1 MYSVLCVV
9 LLPILLSQQV
19 DAAAVISIDFGSE
32 WMKVGIVSPGVP
44 MEIVLNK
51 ESKRKTPA
59 VVAFRDDVRT
69 FGEDAVTVGV
79 RFPKN
84 SYKYLLEL
92 LGKTYDHPLVQ
103 LFRKRFPYYEIVES
117 DRGTI
122 EFVHDDKTKFTPE
135 ELVAQILA
143 KAKDFA
149 EINHGQQISEC
160 VITVPGY
167 FNQAERRALKE
178 AASLAGLNVLQL
190 INDYTA
196 IAINYGIFRRK
207 EINETAWYTLFF
219 DMGASSTKAA
229 LVEYKT
235 VKIKDKGYVETVP
248 QLQVLG
254 VGFDRTLG
262 GLEMTLRLREHLIK
276 AWEANG
282 GGDVRASPRAM
293 EKLFREAERLKVVL
307 SANTEFYAQ
316 IESLLD
322 DKDFK
327 LQVSRAE
334 LEELCADLWARARRA
349 GRARRR
355 GAARARALH
364 QRGRGCH
371 SRSCLQSGIISNRI
385 QSGPSECTRCCVASN
400 TSCLHK
406 TRRWR
411 RQAG

>member
-1 MYSVLCVV
+1 MTWWLKMYGVLCVA
-9 LLPILLSQQV
+9 LLPLLLSQNA

-84 SYKYLLEL
+84 SYKFLLDL
-92 LGKTYDHPLVQ
+92 LGKPYDHPLVKS
-103 LFRKRFPYYEIVES
+103 FRERYPYYDIEVS
-117 DRGTI
+117 DRGTPV
-122 EFVHDDKTKFTPE
+122 FVHDENTKFTPE
-135 ELVAQILA
+135 ELVAQLLA
-143 KAKDFA
+143 KAKEFS
-149 EINHGQQISEC
+149 EISHGYPISEC

-167 FNQAERRALKE
+167 FNQAERRAMRE

-207 EINETAWYTLFF
+207 EINESAWYALFF
-219 DMGASSTKAA
+219 DMGAASTKAA

-235 VKIKDKGYVETVP
+235 VKIKDKGFVETVP

-254 VGFDRTLG
+254 VGYDRTLG
-262 GLEMTLRLREHLIK
+262 GHEMTLRLRDHLIK
-276 AWEANG
+276 AWEAQG

-293 EKLFREAERLKVVL
+293 EKLLREAERLKVVL

-327 LQVSRAE
+327 QLVSSQGLGMPR
-334 LEELCADLWARARRA
+334 
-349 GRARRR
+349 
-355 GAARARALH
+355 
-364 QRGRGCH
+364 
-371 SRSCLQSGIISNRI
+371 
-385 QSGPSECTRCCVASN
+385 
-400 TSCLHK
+400 
-406 TRRWR
+406 
-411 RQAG
+411 